1 MKLNRSVYYEPL
13 HANSDEDISTT
24 SWSGGRF
31 ASWTTRTRKDHRR
44 RADSQCQKVPG
55 AGYIA
60 SLCLAQHEFPRRET
74 FMGWQLAGISQL
86 STTRYRSV
94 VTVKR
99 PASFKFSRAEHG
111 SGIVAV
117 VIAAI
122 YRLRPPPPPW
132 SGCCW
137 WLALQKSE
145 LRNRGAWKGRSC
157 LRRGLNYPTSPLQVE
172 IRESFLSWLEFT
184 SLRRY
189 SFFSFSFSSSFSK
202 YRTLVYRFG
211 IFWRLI
217 N

>member
-122 YRLRPPPPPW
+122 YRLRPPLPP
-132 SGCCW
+132 G
-137 WLALQKSE
+137 LAVVGGLHFRKVSYVTGARERGEAVCDAAWTTQPPSSRLKFENRFYRGWNLPRCDGILFS
-145 LRNRGAWKGRSC
+145 LFLFLLLSRNTERSC
-157 LRRGLNYPTSPLQVE
+157 IV
-172 IRESFLSWLEFT
+172 LEYFED
-184 SLRRY
+184 
-189 SFFSFSFSSSFSK
+189 
-202 YRTLVYRFG
+202 
-211 IFWRLI
+211 
-217 N
+217 

>member
-44 RADSQCQKVPG
+44 TDSQCQKVPG
-55 AGYIA
+55 AAYIHRPSSLPPSL
-60 SLCLAQHEFPRRET
+60 SLCRAATRVSSVEKLLWGGNSQEFPK
-74 FMGWQLAGISQL
+74 L

-99 PASFKFSRAEHG
+99 AGSFKFSRAEHG

-122 YRLRPPPPPW
+122 YRLRPSLPPW

-137 WLALQKSE
+137 WFALQKSE
-145 LRNRGAWKGRSC
+145 LRNRGEAWKGRSC
-157 LRRGLNYPTSPLQVE
+157 LRRATQPAPLPVE

-184 SLRRY
+184 SWV
-189 SFFSFSFSSSFSK
+189 SFFSLFFE
-202 YRTLVYRFG
+202 
-211 IFWRLI
+211 I
-217 N
+217 